1 MATHA
6 TEKGVS
12 TVEKRILVVDDDHM
26 VNKSFERVLTNKGY
40 RVDTALSGREAFEKY
55 AGADFDMVFTDL
67 RMPGQDG
74 LELAKRIKEMNPWLP
89 IVVVTGYGTQEA
101 EEKAKAIGIAEF
113 LQKPLTPSII
123 EEVAARI
130 MGRIAGATA
139 VPATTTTAATATAAP
154 QSIARSVALYFVA
167 PFIGLVYIIVLP
179 VVGLFMI
186 AFAAPFIGLPYILA
200 SPFVGIYKLA
210 RFGLRRAPGKK

>member
-1 MATHA
+1 M
-6 TEKGVS
+6 
-12 TVEKRILVVDDDHM
+12 EKRVLVVDDDQ
-26 VNKSFERVLTNKGY
+26 VVGKSFERVLTNQGY

-74 LELAKRIKEMNPWLP
+74 LEVARRIKEMNPWLP

-101 EEKAKAIGIAEF
+101 EEQAKAIGVAEF

-130 MGRIAGATA
+130 MGRIAAA
-139 VPATTTTAATATAAP
+139 VPAPAANAVAAP
-154 QSIARSVALYFVA
+154 ESIARNLALF
-167 PFIGLVYIIVLP
+167 
-179 VVGLFMI
+179 
-186 AFAAPFIGLPYILA
+186 FAAPFIGLAYILA
-200 SPFVGIYKLA
+200 FPFVGFYMIARCGVRLA
-210 RFGLRRAPGKK
+210 LGKN

>member
-1 MATHA
+1 M
-6 TEKGVS
+6 
-12 TVEKRILVVDDDHM
+12 EKRILVVDDDQ
-26 VNKSFERVLTNKGY
+26 VVGKSFERVLTNKGY

-74 LELAKRIKEMNPWLP
+74 LEVARRIKEMNPWLP

-101 EEKAKAIGIAEF
+101 EEKAKAIGVAEF

-130 MGRIAGATA
+130 MGSIS
-139 VPATTTTAATATAAP
+139 TAATAAVAATTAAAP
-154 QSIARSVALYFVA
+154 ESIARNLALF
-167 PFIGLVYIIVLP
+167 
-179 VVGLFMI
+179 
-186 AFAAPFIGLPYILA
+186 FAAPFIGLAYIVA
-200 SPFVGIYKLA
+200 FPFVGFYMIVRGGIRLA
-210 RFGLRRAPGKK
+210 LGRK

>member
-1 MATHA
+1 M
-6 TEKGVS
+6 
-12 TVEKRILVVDDDHM
+12 EKRILVVDDDQ
-26 VNKSFERVLTNKGY
+26 VVGQSFQRVLTNKGY

-74 LELAKRIKEMNPWLP
+74 LEVARRIKEMNPWLP

-101 EEKAKAIGIAEF
+101 EAKAKAIGVAEF

-130 MGRIAGATA
+130 MGRIATAAA
-139 VPATTTTAATATAAP
+139 VPATATSTVAAP
-154 QSIARSVALYFVA
+154 ESIARNVALF
-167 PFIGLVYIIVLP
+167 
-179 VVGLFMI
+179 
-186 AFAAPFIGLPYILA
+186 FAAPFIGLAYIIA
-200 SPFVGIYKLA
+200 FPFVGFYMIARCGVRLA
-210 RFGLRRAPGKK
+210 FGGK

>member
-1 MATHA
+1 M
-6 TEKGVS
+6 
-12 TVEKRILVVDDDHM
+12 EKRILVVDDDQ
-26 VNKSFERVLTNKGY
+26 VVGKSFERVLTNKGY

-74 LELAKRIKEMNPWLP
+74 LEVARRIKEMNPWLP

-101 EEKAKAIGIAEF
+101 EEQAKAIGVAEF

-130 MGRIAGATA
+130 MARIAA
-139 VPATTTTAATATAAP
+139 ATAAP
-154 QSIARSVALYFVA
+154 ATARRRPRPQAPESVARNLA
-167 PFIGLVYIIVLP
+167 
-179 VVGLFMI
+179 LF
-186 AFAAPFIGLPYILA
+186 FAAPFIGLAYILA
-200 SPFVGIYKLA
+200 FPFVGFYVIARYGVRLA
-210 RFGLRRAPGKK
+210 LGKK